1 MLLLVA
7 VAGFTQAALLVMMQ
21 VTLFVLASVMLV

>member
-7 VAGFTQAALLVMMQ
+7 VAGETQAALLVIVQ
-21 VTLFVLASVMLV
+21 LITSPFVSALLV